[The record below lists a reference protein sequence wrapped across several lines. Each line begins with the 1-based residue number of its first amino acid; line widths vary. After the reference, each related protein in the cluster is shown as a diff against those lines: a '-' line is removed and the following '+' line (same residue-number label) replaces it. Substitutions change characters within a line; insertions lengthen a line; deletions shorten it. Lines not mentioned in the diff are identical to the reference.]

1 MSSELFRAQPE
12 DPLVEADIAAHS
24 PEGARVMLQEASCFV
39 DGARQHGWA
48 KASCPAF
55 GGSSPPVGPG
65 MCQWRTSGQLPG
77 EGCCLRN
84 SEMTAG
90 QHL

>member
-1 MSSELFRAQPE
+1 MDSYPVDSHDTLQDA
-12 DPLVEADIAAHS
+12 DPV
-24 PEGARVMLQEASCFV
+24 G
-39 DGARQHGWA
+39 
-48 KASCPAF
+48 KASFPAF

-77 EGCCLRN
+77 EGCCLRY
-84 SEMTAG
+84 SEMTTG